1 MAPLEGDYLVF
12 RGVKAKAALSTLSS
26 LPGKKIVP
34 EPEKRM
40 MVWVPGSQGLSE
52 SRVLL
57 LAVTQRDVFI
67 LEENS

>member
-40 MVWVPGSQGLSE
+40 MVWVPGSQGSQRVE
-52 SRVLL
+52 SCFSQSHR
-57 LAVTQRDVFI
+57 
-67 LEENS
+67 EMYSS